1 MAEQELKACEENRD
15 PFQMYDAGHRRGFE
29 LGAKFAW
36 SQLMPKIDFSASAL
50 LAEAEDERIQC
61 AKRADSAEARLSSAE
76 AEVERLRAEVDAM
89 GLAMLRI
96 RRDAV
101 TIDDAMTII
110 DPFDLTAAARRQQG
124 GTDAR

>member
-1 MAEQELKACEENRD
+1 MAEKELKACEENRD

-76 AEVERLRAEVDAM
+76 AEVERLRKRLAETERI
-89 GLAMLRI
+89 LAEEGI
-96 RRDAV
+96 ES
-101 TIDDAMTII
+101 DDEE
-110 DPFDLTAAARRQQG
+110 DAAARRRQQQP
-124 GTDAR
+124 

>member
-1 MAEQELKACEENRD
+1 MGSQYDHDLELSVLRARADRAETRVVE
-15 PFQMYDAGHRRGFE
+15 
-29 LGAKFAW
+29 
-36 SQLMPKIDFSASAL
+36 I
-50 LAEAEDERIQC
+50 EAE
-61 AKRADSAEARLSSAE
+61 RAETEARLSSAE

-110 DPFDLTAAARRQQG
+110 DPFDLTAAARRQPG
-124 GTDAR
+124 GPDAR